1 MEFNPLIQAL
11 KFMVLGMG
19 VVFVFLLIM
28 IYLLKIQA
36 KIVKNLNSHKKIP
49 LKISEQTTQEEIQNT
64 STPNNTIHHNP
75 NKKIAAIIAAI
86 EHHTKA

>member
-36 KIVKNLNSHKKIP
+36 KIVKSFNSHKKIP
-49 LKISEQTTQEEIQNT
+49 LKISKQTSEEEIQILNDTNT
-64 STPNNTIHHNP
+64 THNNP